1 MSRITSANLMVIKF
15 IHNYYSLSSIGCLC
29 SLKNIFYLDAVII
42 SIFLFSCLFTVIFD
56 SCILNRLCLG
66 YQSIVSVL
74 FYDPLV
80 RMSLVMGIHLLTSTR
95 ALVCYL
101 LICQNRKVRTHN
113 FFFIE
118 FWSECPASLAK
129 QKCMF

>member
-80 RMSLVMGIHLLTSTR
+80 RMSLMMGIHLLTSTR
-95 ALVCYL
+95 ASACYL
-101 LICQNRKVRTHN
+101 LICQNRRVRIHS

-118 FWSECPASLAK
+118 S
-129 QKCMF
+129 